1 MRGIIHRMLAAVCP
15 AVACLL
21 LVPASLFAQ
30 DTTTVELPPI
40 EVEATRANALT
51 SENVPLAVTTMARA
65 AVRRELEPGL
75 SLDEVLSELP
85 GLFVSDR
92 GNATLGERISIRGM
106 GWRAAFG
113 VRGVQIL
120 LDGIPLTMPDG
131 QAVADIASPSM
142 IQKAE
147 LIRGPSSLF
156 WGNGSGGVLYLS
168 SAGTSALPGVRVRA
182 MGGSDGLQQ
191 LNLESRLQLGKN
203 RFNFYVSDDRRDG
216 YREYSNN
223 RFTRAALHGNLP
235 LNNRA
240 VLTLTSAVA
249 YQDAE
254 NPGSLTQEQL
264 DEDPRLANA
273 RNVSTSAAKQS
284 LQFQAGATLN
294 QELNIGQLSA
304 TAYTLI
310 RDLDNPLSFTYI
322 DLNRAAYGL
331 RLALQQTS
339 ENASWGIG
347 FDADFQDDDRR
358 NVNNADGEPGNEVS
372 LAQDE
377 RVRNLS
383 VYGFVNATLTGPLQL
398 TAGLRNDQVRF
409 SMDDRL
415 FDNGDQSGN
424 RTFSALSPAIG
435 LALATENARI
445 YANYR
450 SSFETPTTTE
460 LVNRPDLD
468 GGFNPDVDPQTVQ
481 GFELGVRGHLGTWK
495 TRYDAAVYSMNV
507 EDLLIP
513 FQTEA
518 GGDRTFYRNGGRNLH
533 RGIELAVTT
542 HPAPWL
548 TLQFTHTSGSFQF
561 RSTELR
567 DNKLPGLPDSRTYV
581 RGLIKSSGFWIQPVF
596 EHVASFYANDENSTI
611 NDAYAVLDLTIGHE
625 GIRAST
631 VTMRPF
637 FRISNVTD
645 ETYSGS
651 VVVNAFGGRYFEPA
665 AGRTFQLGLNVSI

>member
-1 MRGIIHRMLAAVCP
+1 MYRVVALACIAFAPTALFDQV
-15 AVACLL
+15 
-21 LVPASLFAQ
+21 LFAQ

-51 SENVPLAVTTMARA
+51 SQNVPLAVTTMSRA
-65 AVRRELEPGL
+65 PLRRELEPGL

-168 SAGTSALPGVRVRA
+168 SAGTSQLPGVRVRA

-191 LNLESRLQLGKN
+191 FNLESRLQLGKN

-235 LNNRA
+235 INNRA

-254 NPGSLTQEQL
+254 NPGSLTREQL
-264 DEDPRLANA
+264 DENPRLANA
-273 RNVSTSAAKQS
+273 RNVSTLAAKQS

-294 QELNIGQLSA
+294 QQVSIGQLSA

-331 RLALQQTS
+331 RLALQNTT
-339 ENASWGIG
+339 EALSWGIG
-347 FDADFQDDDRR
+347 VDADFQDDDRQ
-358 NVNNADGEPGNEVS
+358 NLNNEDGNPGTEVS
-372 LAQDE
+372 IAQDE
-377 RVRNLS
+377 TVRNIS
-383 VYGFVNATLTGPLQL
+383 FYGFINATLVGPLQV

-415 FDNGDQSGN
+415 LDNGDQSGN

-435 LALATENARI
+435 LALQTGNAHI
-445 YANYR
+445 YANFR

-468 GGFNPDVDPQTVQ
+468 GGFNPEVDPQTVQ
-481 GFELGVRGHLGTWK
+481 GFELGIRGRLSNWQ
-495 TRYDAAVYSMNV
+495 TRFDAAVYSMNV
-507 EDLLIP
+507 NDLLIP
-513 FQTEA
+513 FQTEE

-533 RGIELAVTT
+533 KGIELALTT
-542 HPAPWL
+542 HPAQWMM
-548 TLQFTHTSGSFQF
+548 LQFTHTSGSFAF
-561 RSTELR
+561 RSGELR
-567 DNKLPGLPDSRTYV
+567 GNKLPGLPDSRTHI
-581 RGLIKSSGFWIQPVF
+581 RGIIRGGGFWIQPVF
-596 EHVASFYANDENSTI
+596 EHVASFYANDGNSEL

-625 GIRAST
+625 GIKASSA
-631 VTMRPF
+631 TMRPF
-637 FRISNVTD
+637 FRISNVSD

-651 VVVNAFGGRYFEPA
+651 VVVNAFGGRFFEPA
-665 AGRTFQLGLNVSI
+665 AGRTFQLGLNVSL